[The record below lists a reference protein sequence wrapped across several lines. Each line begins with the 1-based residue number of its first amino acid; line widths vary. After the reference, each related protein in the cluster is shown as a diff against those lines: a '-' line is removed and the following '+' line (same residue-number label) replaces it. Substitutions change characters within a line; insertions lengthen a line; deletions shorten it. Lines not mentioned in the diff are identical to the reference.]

1 MGFNENVIEEI
12 KSRCNIV
19 DVIGRQISLKK
30 AGNNH
35 KGICPFHNEK
45 TPSFI
50 VSEDKQ
56 IFTCF
61 GCGATGDVIEFIQRY
76 HSLDFHGAIEKL
88 AGEYGIDLG
97 NTGFALEGKKSRLYE
112 INRDAATFFYK
123 YFIKKPNS
131 GYNYMLKRGLEINTL
146 RKFGIGYGDHKWDT
160 LYNYFINKG
169 EDPELLL
176 SLGLISSSKGKY
188 YDKYRNRVMFPIIN
202 TRGKIIGFGG
212 RAIDDE
218 VPKYLNSPESAI
230 FHKKNNLYGLNLTRQ
245 DINREDYAIL
255 VEGYMDVISLY
266 QHGIRNVSAS
276 LGTALTENQAAMLKR
291 YTDNVVLAY
300 DGDQA
305 GQAAALRSMDIL
317 YAAGC
322 KVKVLQL
329 SDGADPD
336 GYIKNNGKEA
346 FLELVRQAR
355 PFVDYKLYLLR
366 QKIKIDDT
374 EGRVHFL
381 KEAAEILKQLT
392 PIEADAYIKK
402 IAKQT
407 KISEG
412 AIRMEVG
419 VNRHRESSDPIIKK
433 EPREQGNLLEKNLI
447 KLMVVK
453 SSYIPKIASYSD
465 YFRNPTYFRIYQV
478 IKSLYRDDEEIDI
491 KKVCDGLDEDENR
504 VLKDIIENIHLAGKD
519 NEVFRDCIAHIEE
532 SLRIKREDEIIKL
545 LTVLNDDSDKDKIL
559 ALTKELMEIQSGKDR
574 GDLKDEF

>member
-1 MGFNENVIEEI
+1 
-12 KSRCNIV
+12 
-19 DVIGRQISLKK
+19 
-30 AGNNH
+30 
-35 KGICPFHNEK
+35 
-45 TPSFI
+45 
-50 VSEDKQ
+50 
-56 IFTCF
+56 
-61 GCGATGDVIEFIQRY
+61 
-76 HSLDFHGAIEKL
+76 
-88 AGEYGIDLG
+88 
-97 NTGFALEGKKSRLYE
+97 YE

-123 YFIKKPNS
+123 YFIKKPNP

-146 RKFGIGYGDHKWDT
+146 RKFGIGYVDQEWST

-202 TRGKIIGFGG
+202 TRGKVIGFGG
-212 RAIDDE
+212 RAIGDE

-291 YTDNVVLAY
+291 YTDHVVLAY

-305 GQAAALRSMDIL
+305 GQSAALRGMDIL

-366 QKIKIDDT
+366 QKIKIDNT
-374 EGRVHFL
+374 EGRVRFL

-412 AIRMEVG
+412 AIRMEVD
-419 VNRHRESSDPIIKK
+419 VNRHRESSGPVTIK

-453 SSYIPKIASYSD
+453 SSYIPKIASYSE

-504 VLKDIIENIHLAGKD
+504 VLKDIIENIHLADKD

-532 SLRIKREDEIIKL
+532 SLRIKREEEIIKL
-545 LTVLNDDSDKDKIL
+545 LTVLNDDSDRDKIL

-574 GDLKDEF
+574 GDIKDEF

>member
-1 MGFNENVIEEI
+1 
-12 KSRCNIV
+12 
-19 DVIGRQISLKK
+19 
-30 AGNNH
+30 
-35 KGICPFHNEK
+35 
-45 TPSFI
+45 
-50 VSEDKQ
+50 
-56 IFTCF
+56 
-61 GCGATGDVIEFIQRY
+61 
-76 HSLDFHGAIEKL
+76 
-88 AGEYGIDLG
+88 
-97 NTGFALEGKKSRLYE
+97 
-112 INRDAATFFYK
+112 
-123 YFIKKPNS
+123 
-131 GYNYMLKRGLEINTL
+131 
-146 RKFGIGYGDHKWDT
+146 
-160 LYNYFINKG
+160 
-169 EDPELLL
+169 
-176 SLGLISSSKGKY
+176 
-188 YDKYRNRVMFPIIN
+188 
-202 TRGKIIGFGG
+202 
-212 RAIDDE
+212 
-218 VPKYLNSPESAI
+218 
-230 FHKKNNLYGLNLTRQ
+230 
-245 DINREDYAIL
+245 NREDYSIL
-255 VEGYMDVISLY
+255 VDGYMDVISLY
-266 QHGIRNVSAS
+266 QHGIRNVCAS

-291 YTDNVVLAY
+291 YTDHVVLAY

-305 GQAAALRSMDIL
+305 GQSAALRGMDIL

-322 KVKVLQL
+322 KIKVLQF

-366 QKIKIDDT
+366 QKIKIDNT

-412 AIRMEVG
+412 AIRMEVD
-419 VNRHRESSDPIIKK
+419 VNRHRESSGPVTIK

-453 SSYIPKIASYSD
+453 SSYIPKIASYSE

-504 VLKDIIENIHLAGKD
+504 VLKDIIENIHLADKD

-532 SLRIKREDEIIKL
+532 SLRIKREEEIIKL
-545 LTVLNDDSDKDKIL
+545 LTVLNDDSDRDKIL

-574 GDLKDEF
+574 GDIKDEF